1 MKGYVVKDGF
11 PDTKPDLDED
21 EDIAEYRCYDS
32 DAFRA
37 VVDEYL
43 SYPSGSQKR
52 EQFIKARK
60 EYVKAV
66 QEVSLVVSF
75 ISAQSYGLLLAC
87 QGGQVVVQ
95 ERGNDCSR
103 RVSIDHILW
112 FLKLGLT
119 DLIG

>member
-66 QEVSLVVSF
+66 QEVSLCSIFYLGAILRTFVSM
-75 ISAQSYGLLLAC
+75 
-87 QGGQVVVQ
+87 
-95 ERGNDCSR
+95 SR
-103 RVSIDHILW
+103 RSSRGARER
-112 FLKLGLT
+112 K
-119 DLIG
+119 